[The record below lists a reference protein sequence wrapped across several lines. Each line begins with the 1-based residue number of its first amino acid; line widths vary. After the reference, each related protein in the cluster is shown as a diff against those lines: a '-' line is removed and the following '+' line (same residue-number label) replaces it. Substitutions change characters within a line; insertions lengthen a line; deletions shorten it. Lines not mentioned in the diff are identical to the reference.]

1 MREQGGRRGAPGC
14 WCRLGAVP
22 KRGPVPGELGEA
34 EQNPAVAEAL
44 LCAGELLGG

>member
-1 MREQGGRRGAPGC
+1 MGAGVPRGAGAASAP
-14 WCRLGAVP
+14 CRNGGLSQESSG
-22 KRGPVPGELGEA
+22 RA